1 MPCSFNPHATH
12 ALIYGKSVDREG
24 RNNLGQKLSSRSN
37 KLLTSLSTFV
47 DAVHVGAFL
56 SKKLQRRDPAHTSG
70 VCTFGGGGT
79 SSNRGSRRAGAQ
91 KAAAVLFVLPSM
103 ARVSSFYPGRRQSD
117 ALLDLSGQE
126 IGSLVA

>member
-1 MPCSFNPHATH
+1 MHKFMVRAW
-12 ALIYGKSVDREG
+12 KEG

-37 KLLTSLSTFV
+37 KLLTSLSNFA

-79 SSNRGSRRAGAQ
+79 SSNSGSRRAGRSSESGCCIICIAQ
-91 KAAAVLFVLPSM
+91 HGAGIFFLSWPKA
-103 ARVSSFYPGRRQSD
+103 
-117 ALLDLSGQE
+117 E
-126 IGSLVA
+126 